1 MFSKEVGVV
10 FLLTSKEATVKKVM
24 DLREQIREILS
35 QVHKLEIQ
43 TRKSHITLV
52 STSKY
57 PRTTMVKAVEDFS
70 ESRKTLAKC
79 HETLE
84 KLFKKLYDANCE
96 YQDAHGMEIPA

>member
-1 MFSKEVGVV
+1 
-10 FLLTSKEATVKKVM
+10 
-24 DLREQIREILS
+24 
-35 QVHKLEIQ
+35 
-43 TRKSHITLV
+43 
-52 STSKY
+52 
-57 PRTTMVKAVEDFS
+57 MVKAVEDFS